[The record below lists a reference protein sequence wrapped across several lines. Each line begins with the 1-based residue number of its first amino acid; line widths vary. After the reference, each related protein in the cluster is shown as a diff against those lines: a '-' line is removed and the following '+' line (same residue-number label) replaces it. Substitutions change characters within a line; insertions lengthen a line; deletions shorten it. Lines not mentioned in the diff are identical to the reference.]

1 MCLQWP
7 TALALLG
14 GLIVTKATIIG
25 GLSRAFGLS
34 NGDSARTGLLLSG
47 GGAYPLIIAHHR
59 SHHRSHYVH
68 FTHTHT
74 EMYICIYT

>member
-1 MCLQWP
+1 VQWP

-14 GLIVTKATIIG
+14 GLVVTKAAIIA

-47 GGAYPLIIAHHR
+47 GGAVTCMR
-59 SHHRSHYVH
+59 
-68 FTHTHT
+68 T
-74 EMYICIYT
+74 